1 MIMRVIYLFL
11 CLLALTNGFA
21 ESQDSCLKIN
31 EADWNKVVKDKDYTE
46 TFTDFDSKETKSDQ
60 KAATKLPSMD
70 LGGFKYVFYIIVA
83 GVILF
88 VIVKILQNINSS
100 PAIDVTTE
108 RVYTLSEVEE
118 KILEIDLNKIFN
130 DALANKDYRLA
141 LRVNFLI
148 IIKMLSVQGKISWT
162 KEKTNWEYYH
172 EIKDQSIASKFKE
185 IVVPFETIW
194 YGEHELSEAQFNRLQ
209 PSYES
214 FKTQVG

>member
-1 MIMRVIYLFL
+1 MISRCLYLFF
-11 CLLALTNGFA
+11 CLLVLTSGFSA
-21 ESQDSCLKIN
+21 TQDSGLYIN
-31 EADWNKVVKDKDYTE
+31 ETEWNKVVKDKNYTE
-46 TFTDFDSKETKSDQ
+46 SFKDFDTKETKSDQ
-60 KAATKLPSMD
+60 KTTTKLPSMD
-70 LGGFKYVFYIIVA
+70 LGGFKYVFYILVA
-83 GVILF
+83 GAILYVI
-88 VIVKILQNINSS
+88 IKIIQNINAS
-100 PAIDVTTE
+100 PVIDIDKD

-141 LRVNFLI
+141 LRINFLI
-148 IIKMLSVQGKISWT
+148 IIKMLSVQGKIKWT

-172 EIKDQSIASKFKE
+172 EIKDQGIASKFKE

-194 YGEHELSEAQFNRLQ
+194 YGEHELTEAQFNRLQ